1 MLPNF
6 QLRLCSLS
14 ACFVSGLE
22 ASALDLI
29 RALGSSFDHA
39 SGDDADAFVQVLQ
52 TPPPKS
58 VVVADESD
66 INASHERPPATG
78 RTYTRQ
84 AARLG
89 LSVLTHPAHLLQH
102 TPTISLSP
110 YLILSLSLFFSFFGA
125 YFSLSLSF
133 SFFGAYLSLSL
144 CLARAWENFIVVWS
158 VFLTEQMLFAGATA
172 ASCEGSHRTH
182 VCRKD
187 QTDRPSDARLA
198 SPRVADRKQRASS
211 PDSSGCQLGQGAPD
225 SNINHLCGTQ
235 ATCPPR
241 PSCLKHEPKP
251 LLPNKPLR
259 TNSSRKSKF
268 ASSRRT
274 PPGLPSRRAGT
285 RPKKWPQ
292 TSSGHRY
299 LLCIMQHIIMEH
311 NCHAV
316 FAGLSCRDPEST
328 GLSRLAWS
336 VQARTCGL
344 PPVCRLDPTSFR

>member
-110 YLILSLSLFFSFFGA
+110 YLILSLSLFLSSGLI
-125 YFSLSLSF
+125 SLSLSLF
-133 SFFGAYLSLSL
+133 YFLRGLSLSL
-144 CLARAWENFIVVWS
+144 S
-158 VFLTEQMLFAGATA
+158 VSLVPG
-172 ASCEGSHRTH
+172 RT
-182 VCRKD
+182 
-187 QTDRPSDARLA
+187 
-198 SPRVADRKQRASS
+198 
-211 PDSSGCQLGQGAPD
+211 
-225 SNINHLCGTQ
+225 
-235 ATCPPR
+235 
-241 PSCLKHEPKP
+241 
-251 LLPNKPLR
+251 
-259 TNSSRKSKF
+259 
-268 ASSRRT
+268 
-274 PPGLPSRRAGT
+274 
-285 RPKKWPQ
+285 
-292 TSSGHRY
+292 
-299 LLCIMQHIIMEH
+299 
-311 NCHAV
+311 
-316 FAGLSCRDPEST
+316 LS
-328 GLSRLAWS
+328 
-336 VQARTCGL
+336 
-344 PPVCRLDPTSFR
+344 